1 MGKMMAGT
9 SSINFYPE
17 PKLIALEKGN

>member
-1 MGKMMAGT
+1 MEKMMVGT